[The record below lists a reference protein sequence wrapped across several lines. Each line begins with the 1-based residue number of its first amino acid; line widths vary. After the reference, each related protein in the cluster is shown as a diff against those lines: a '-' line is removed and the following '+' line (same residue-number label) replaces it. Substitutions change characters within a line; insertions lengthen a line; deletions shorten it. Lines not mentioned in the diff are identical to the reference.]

1 MVWPT
6 AFHNQNTHNDTIPN
20 QSKTKMSYLKFD
32 KNLLINLE
40 QSLPKEMLRTNR
52 MGAYH
57 CTTLPGCNT
66 RKQHG
71 LLVIPIE
78 GMGDKP
84 HVLLSSL
91 DETVI
96 QHGAPFNLGLH
107 RYRGGVYSPNG
118 HKYIREFDC
127 EGVPRMTYR
136 VGGVILTKEKIFI
149 SNENRILIRYT
160 LVEAH
165 SATVL
170 RFRPFLAF
178 RDANSLCV
186 ANSAINRDIEAVP
199 NGVATCL
206 YEGFPKLYMQF
217 SHKAQWVDEPNWYKD
232 IEYVKDLER
241 GVPYCEDLWVP
252 GYFEVPIKK
261 GESIIFSAGVSEAS
275 PRSLKKMYETEIASR
290 TPRTSFFNC
299 LKNSAKQFYVR
310 KDGDMFLIS
319 GFPWGIVL
327 ARNTFMA
334 LPGLTLAID
343 HRADFEA
350 IMGTALKALL
360 RFAETGELNE
370 RIHGIEHPDIPLWAL
385 WAIQQYTKS
394 AGKDTA
400 RQMYMQPVAE
410 LIDYVLAGG
419 HPNLYVDSESG
430 LLSTDGHNKAVS
442 WMNSMLGGVPVVRR
456 TGRLVEFNALWYNA
470 LMFAAELAE
479 PVEELAGRREAW
491 LAEAEKMKK
500 PFVDTF
506 MSEGGYLYDYVDG
519 TFAEPSVRPNMAIAI
534 GLDYSPLDRR
544 QRKTVLDVVTRELL
558 TPKGL
563 RTLSPKS
570 YGYRPCYVGSPDERE
585 FAMHN
590 GPARPW
596 LIGFYADA
604 YLRVFGMSGVAY
616 IDRMLIGFEDE
627 MTQGCIG
634 SLSQLYD
641 GNPPYTG
648 RGAVSHATNV
658 AEVLRTY
665 RSLKRF
671 EQ

>member
-1 MVWPT
+1 
-6 AFHNQNTHNDTIPN
+6 
-20 QSKTKMSYLKFD
+20 MSYLKFD
-32 KNLLINLE
+32 KNLLINLD
-40 QSLPKEMLRTNR
+40 QSLPKEMLRTNQA
-52 MGAYH
+52 GAYH
-57 CTTLPGCNT
+57 CTSLVGCNT

-71 LLVIPIE
+71 LLVIPIKE
-78 GMGDKP
+78 MDYKP

-96 QHGAPFNLGLH
+96 QHGAPFNLSIH
-107 RYRGGVYSPNG
+107 RYRGGAISPAG

-127 EGVPRMTYR
+127 EDVPRMTYR

-149 SNENRILIRYT
+149 SQENRILIRYT

-165 SATVL
+165 SATTL

-178 RDANSLCV
+178 REVNELCMAND
-186 ANSAINRDIEAVP
+186 AINRDIEQVP

-206 YEGFPKLYMQF
+206 YKGFPKLYMQF
-217 SHKAQWVDEPNWYKD
+217 NHKATWVDEPNWYNG

-252 GYFEVPIKK
+252 GYFEIPIKK
-261 GESIIFSAGVSEAS
+261 GESVIFSAGDSEVN
-275 PRSLKKMYETEIASR
+275 PRNLMKMYDAEIASR

-310 KDGDMFLIS
+310 RDGNMYVIS
-319 GFPWGIVL
+319 GFPWGVVL

-334 LPGLTLAID
+334 VPGLTLAID
-343 HRADFEA
+343 HRADYEA
-350 IMGTALKALL
+350 IMATALKALT
-360 RFAETGELNE
+360 RFTDTGETSKE
-370 RIHGIEHPDIPLWAL
+370 IKGIELPDIPLWAI
-385 WAIQQYTKS
+385 WAIQQYAKTVGTD
-394 AGKDTA
+394 AA
-400 RQMYMQPVAE
+400 RE
-410 LIDYVLAGG
+410 LYLENVTQLVDYILRGG
-419 HPNLYVDSESG
+419 HPNLFVDGETG
-430 LLSTDGHNKAVS
+430 LLSTDGHLQPAS
-442 WMNSMLGGVPVVRR
+442 WMNSVLNGTPVVPR
-456 TGRLVEFNALWYNA
+456 TGKLVEFNALWYNA
-470 LMFAAELAE
+470 LMFAAALAE
-479 PVEELAGRREAW
+479 GRDDLAERRQVW
-491 LAEAEKMKK
+491 LAEAEKMKQ

-506 MSEGGYLYDYVDG
+506 LNESGYLYDYVDG
-519 TFAEPSVRPNMAIAI
+519 YFAEPSVRPNMAIAI

-544 QRKTVLDVVTRELL
+544 QRKSVLDVVTRELL

-570 YGYRPCYVGSPDERE
+570 YGYRPNYLGSPEERE

-604 YLRVFGMSGVAY
+604 YLRVFGMSGVGY

-627 MTQGCIG
+627 MAQGCIA

-658 AEVLRTY
+658 AEVLRAV

-671 EQ
+671 DNK